1 MAKIV
6 DAILNYFSRYS
17 FIILVVILFLVFAI
31 SGYYG
36 YKKYIK
42 DKIAVTKFADVA
54 NADRNNKNATIM
66 MFFVDWCPHCKTAKP
81 EWDKFKSAYNGKVTN
96 GYTLKCVEIN
106 CTDDSPAN
114 YTAGTNKETDRIATL
129 IKKYNIESYPTI
141 KLVIDGGETIEFDS
155 KITKDSLDTFVNTVM
170 IDA

>member
-17 FIILVVILFLVFAI
+17 FIVLVVILFLVFSV

-42 DKIAVTKFADVA
+42 DKITTTKFADVA

-81 EWDKFKSAYNGKVTN
+81 EWKKFEDKYNGKIIN
-96 GYTLKCVEIN
+96 GYTLKCVEVN
-106 CTDDSPAN
+106 CTDDSPGNYAAGKDAN
-114 YTAGTNKETDRIATL
+114 ADRIATL
-129 IKKYNIESYPTI
+129 IKTYNIESYPTI

-155 KITKDSLDTFVNTVM
+155 KITQDSLATFVNTVM
-170 IDA
+170 IDE